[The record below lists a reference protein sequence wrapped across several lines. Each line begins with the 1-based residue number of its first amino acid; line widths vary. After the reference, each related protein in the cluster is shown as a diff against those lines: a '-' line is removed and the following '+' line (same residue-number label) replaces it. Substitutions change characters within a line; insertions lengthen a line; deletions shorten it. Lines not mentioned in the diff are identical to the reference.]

1 MRISSN
7 LLSPFQFTDMKH
19 LLFCVF
25 VGTMLFALPLQGQNH
40 TTCATPTP
48 KDAPIFTMQQQAES
62 QSAGP
67 YVVQI
72 FVHILRNT
80 DGTNAAMTDAQLQQ
94 NLDRMAA
101 FFRPHDICFTFL
113 GRDFIDNTD
122 WNMNYTT
129 AEIGNLHAVN
139 PHSDA
144 IDIYVH
150 RVGFEGS
157 GGNAYSIPSDK
168 CSVAATAT
176 FNFEHE
182 VGHCLGLLH
191 TFETAFGTECPD
203 GSNCGPAGDRV
214 CDTPADFSGSEN
226 FFNGCT
232 FNGTQTIDCNG
243 GTFGYNP
250 PTINIMSY
258 WAGCYAEFSAGQG
271 TRMRNTINGTQFLLD
286 RLTPV
291 DQIITGVTLTDEIA
305 VGAQN
310 SIRIGNIAALG
321 DVLMNANAHGIF
333 NAGSFIRAEPGT
345 RIVPTGNNGVLLT
358 INPHCEGLLFTSTI
372 PVVDRETPPAP
383 VFTTDNLVAYPNP
396 FTNKINVRVQ
406 LSKPGP
412 ASLQLFDF
420 SGRLVQSIDCQS
432 LMETSSLEDDIE
444 LPTLQA
450 GIFFLRLQHAGGI
463 RTQKL
468 IRLGDW
474 FD

>member
-1 MRISSN
+1 MAKSLFLTIIGAMLIVSSLN
-7 LLSPFQFTDMKH
+7 
-19 LLFCVF
+19 
-25 VGTMLFALPLQGQNH
+25 GQSQSN
-40 TTCATPTP
+40 CKTPTP
-48 KDAPIFTMQQQAES
+48 KDAPIFLNQQAEN

-72 FVHILRNT
+72 FVHILRND
-80 DGTNAAMTDAQLQQ
+80 DGSNAAMSDAVLQQ

-157 GGNAYSIPSDK
+157 GGNAYNIPSDK
-168 CSVAATAT
+168 CSVAATAS

-191 TFETAFGTECPD
+191 TFEPAFGIECPD
-203 GSNCGPAGDRV
+203 GSNCGSAGDRV

-226 FFNGCT
+226 FFNFCN
-232 FNGTQTIDCNG
+232 FNGTQTLDCNG
-243 GTFGYNP
+243 GTFAYNP

-271 TRMRNTINGTQFLLD
+271 TRMRNTINGNQFLLD

-291 DQIITGVTLTDEIA
+291 NQIIAGVTLTDEIA
-305 VGAQN
+305 IGAQN
-310 SIRIGNIAALG
+310 SIQIGNIAALG
-321 DVLMNANAHGIF
+321 DVEMNANAQGIF
-333 NAGSFIRAEPGT
+333 NAGAFIKVVPGT
-345 RIVPTGNNGVLLT
+345 QITPAGDNGILLT
-358 INPHCEGLLFTSTI
+358 INPLCTGLLFTSTI
-372 PVVDRETPPAP
+372 PVDRQTPRPIVA
-383 VFTTDNLVAYPNP
+383 TDNLEAYPNP
-396 FTNKINVRVQ
+396 FSNKINVRVQ
-406 LSKPGP
+406 LSNPGA

-420 SGRLVQSIDCQS
+420 SGHLVRSIDCQS
-432 LMETSSLEDDIE
+432 LMETGSLEDDIE
-444 LPTLQA
+444 LSTLQA
-450 GIFFLRLQHAGGI
+450 GIYFLRLQHTSGTQ
-463 RTQKL
+463 TQKL
-468 IRLGDW
+468 VKVE
-474 FD
+474 